1 MKYLIF
7 DFDGTLFESSLGI
20 FNSFHY
26 SCNCLGLKS
35 PDINFFKQLIG
46 PPVGS
51 ICDSVFPDL
60 STEKRSAFISYF
72 RSHYDSIGY
81 LQSYP
86 FSGITNLL
94 RSIDLSPNYFKP
106 YIVTNKPTSPT
117 RLLLDQYNYTNY
129 FEYIIGIDYPLY
141 CNKNFPYASKTE
153 AILFVKSLLDNNRD
167 VLYIGDTP
175 SDMKCSYQA
184 GIDFL
189 AVGYGYYDWAIDHR
203 PHLFVNSVADLYLQ
217 LHLD

>member
-1 MKYLIF
+1 MIYHPIILSLILLPINQLPLQGF
-7 DFDGTLFESSLGI
+7 SSI
-20 FNSFHY
+20 
-26 SCNCLGLKS
+26 
-35 PDINFFKQLIG
+35 
-46 PPVGS
+46 S
-51 ICDSVFPDL
+51 IIIRTIL
-60 STEKRSAFISYF
+60 ST
-72 RSHYDSIGY
+72 
-81 LQSYP
+81 
-86 FSGITNLL
+86 LL
-94 RSIDLSPNYFKP
+94 AL
-106 YIVTNKPTSPT
+106 TT
-117 RLLLDQYNYTNY
+117 
-129 FEYIIGIDYPLY
+129 LY